1 VNYRL
6 NPIQP
11 PEDLS
16 HLNPKHG
23 RRIAAKLSAAAR
35 NRTEEERR
43 VVSARNSAAAKAKIG
58 SHYVKRA

>member
-1 VNYRL
+1 MNYRL

-43 VVSARNSAAAKAKIG
+43 IVRERNSAAAKAKTG